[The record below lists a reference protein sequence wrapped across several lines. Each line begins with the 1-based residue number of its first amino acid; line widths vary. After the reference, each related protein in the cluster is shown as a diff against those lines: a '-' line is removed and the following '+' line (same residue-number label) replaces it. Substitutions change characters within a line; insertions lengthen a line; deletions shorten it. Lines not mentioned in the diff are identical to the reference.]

1 MTGPSSSSARVQLG
15 DWASLREW
23 AEPIRRTVFVEEQKV
38 PEDIEIDEW
47 DPQSLHAV
55 VFDEH
60 GRALGTGRLLPDGH
74 IGRMAVTRE
83 ARGSGVGS
91 LLLSALMAEARRRGH
106 ATAMLSAQTQA
117 VPFYQRH
124 GYDVVGDEYLEAGIR
139 HVDMRR
145 VL

>member
-1 MTGPSSSSARVQLG
+1 MTGASSARARVQLG

-23 AEPIRRTVFVEEQKV
+23 AEPIRRTVFVDEQSV

-55 VFDEH
+55 VFDDQ

-74 IGRMAVTRE
+74 IGRMAVLRE

-91 LLLSALMAEARRRGH
+91 ALLTALMAEARRRGH
-106 ATAMLSAQTQA
+106 AKAVLSAQTQA

-124 GYDVVGDEYLEAGIR
+124 GYGIVGDEYMEAGIR
-139 HVDMRR
+139 HVDMQRT
-145 VL
+145 L